1 MMWPIFS
8 WQRSMAAKEAQM
20 VVSKNGGRGGEEEED
35 GETSSGT
42 GVSPTVIT
50 GLSSASPS
58 NVMMMNQSS
67 SEEHTSLDILPDD
80 SDLVINRAMTTTDV
94 QDQVIHELVQRCQD
108 SSNLRKENS
117 FSDDAKGDETLIKF
131 TV

>member
-8 WQRSMAAKEAQM
+8 RQRSMAAKEAQM
-20 VVSKNGGRGGEEEED
+20 VSKNGGRDEGEDEEE
-35 GETSSGT
+35 ETSSGT

-58 NVMMMNQSS
+58 NVMMNQSS
-67 SEEHTSLDILPDD
+67 CEEHTSLDILPDD
-80 SDLVINRAMTTTDV
+80 TDMVINRPIATTDV
-94 QDQVIHELVQRCQD
+94 QDQLIHQLVQD
-108 SSNLRKENS
+108 SSNLTKTNS
-117 FSDDAKGDETLIKF
+117 FSDDAKVDETLIKF

>member
-1 MMWPIFS
+1 
-8 WQRSMAAKEAQM
+8 MAAKEAQM
-20 VVSKNGGRGGEEEED
+20 VVSKNGGRDGEEEEE
-35 GETSSGT
+35 ETSSGT

-58 NVMMMNQSS
+58 NVMMNQSS
-67 SEEHTSLDILPDD
+67 CEEHTSLDILPDD
-80 SDLVINRAMTTTDV
+80 SDLVMNRAMATTDV

-117 FSDDAKGDETLIKF
+117 FSDDAKVDETLIKF